1 MNSHSRH
8 EQILLELQRVTS
20 SEEFR
25 DAGKLQHLLTYTA
38 LETVAGRADRLTAAS
53 IAVDVFDSDTDSV
66 GRQDTLAWVMTNQLR
81 LKLERYYAG
90 DGRRNAL
97 RLSMPVGSYAIHVEP
112 GSQPSSFINDS
123 APVVPVLAIESMDCL
138 SNIAEHRD
146 FCVGFLSE
154 LCMTLAAGESFM
166 LAAPGRFG
174 HIDPCAHETKAL
186 IGQVP
191 DADLLLACNLRW
203 SGGKLKVFAQLVDA
217 QTRSVI
223 WIDDHE
229 LAWDGSD
236 PLSLQIDAA
245 LFVARGILVSV
256 HRVTATDWPGD
267 RKRSLSCPTR
277 GAADSNPPGQTGTC
291 ESGISKTDF
300 RLSLIGTWQQVGQTW
315 QRRSRPGSGSGDIG
329 RPVC

>member
-1 MNSHSRH
+1 MTGVIPVCATPQRCCALTQSTEGGDSTMNSHSRH

-245 LFVARGILVSV
+245 LFVARGILVS
-256 HRVTATDWPGD
+256 
-267 RKRSLSCPTR
+267 RSSRDGNGLAGRS
-277 GAADSNPPGQTGTC
+277 QTVVVMPNAG
-291 ESGISKTDF
+291 
-300 RLSLIGTWQQVGQTW
+300 
-315 QRRSRPGSGSGDIG
+315 RS
-329 RPVC
+329 